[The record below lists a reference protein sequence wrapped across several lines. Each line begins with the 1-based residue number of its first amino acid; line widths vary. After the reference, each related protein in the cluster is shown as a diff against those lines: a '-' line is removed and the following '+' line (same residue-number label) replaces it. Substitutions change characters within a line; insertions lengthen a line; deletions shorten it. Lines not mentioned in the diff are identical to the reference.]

1 MEIRV
6 VRTDDSLTSRQLK
19 ERLETLP
26 NWDDTIALEILQER
40 GSHLRQVDQT
50 VLVAAVSAIAATLG
64 VLISGLLQIAQ
75 ANYKERIVL
84 VSKKGLRIEIE
95 TRHALKKLPELIELL
110 KAMDTD
116 RIEL

>member
-6 VRTDDSLTSRQLK
+6 VRTDDSLTSQQLK

-26 NWDDTIALEILQER
+26 NWDDAIALEILQER
-40 GSHLRQVDQT
+40 GSQLRQVDQT
-50 VLVAAVSAIAATLG
+50 VLVATVSAIAATLG

>member
-1 MEIRV
+1 MEIRI
-6 VRTDDSLTSRQLK
+6 VRTDDNLTSQQLK

-26 NWDDTIALEILQER
+26 GWEQTITLEVLQER
-40 GSHLRQVDQT
+40 STRLRQLDQA
-50 VLVAAVSAIAATLG
+50 VLLATVSAVAATLG

-84 VSKKGLRIEIE
+84 VSKKGLRIELE

-110 KAMDTD
+110 KLMDID